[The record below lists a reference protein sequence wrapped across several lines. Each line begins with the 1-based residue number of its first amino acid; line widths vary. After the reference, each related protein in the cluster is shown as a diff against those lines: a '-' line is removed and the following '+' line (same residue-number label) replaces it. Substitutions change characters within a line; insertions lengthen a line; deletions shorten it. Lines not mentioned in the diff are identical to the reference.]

1 MSLTPKQEKFV
12 QGIVSGKLSQRE
24 AYKQAY
30 NATKM
35 KDETIDN
42 NAYKLMQNNEV
53 LTRYNTLMAEHK
65 EKALWTREKSV
76 NDLIMLKEEAW
87 ASISEKGMN
96 QTNSNAFINAVKELN
111 ELELRDRLNEKKI
124 EVDIKKNEAEIEFI
138 KARTELLK
146 GAKKDTSLLE
156 ALIGVVKE

>member
-1 MSLTPKQEKFV
+1 MSLTPKQEKFI

-53 LTRYNTLMAEHK
+53 LTRYNILMAEHK

-124 EVDIKKNEAEIEFI
+124 EVDIKKKEAEIEFI

-146 GAKKDTSLLE
+146 GTKKDTSLLE

>member
-1 MSLTPKQEKFV
+1 MRNLTPKQEKFV

-35 KDETIDN
+35 KDETID
-42 NAYKLMQNNEV
+42 AKASALFKEDKIRIWYD
-53 LTRYNTLMAEHK
+53 TLMGEHK

-96 QTNSNAFINAVKELN
+96 HTNSMAFINSVKELN

-124 EVDIKKNEAEIEFI
+124 EVDIKKKEAEIEFI

-156 ALIGVVKE
+156 A

>member
-12 QGIVSGKLSQRE
+12 QGIASGLSQRE

-30 NATKM
+30 NTSRM
-35 KDETIDN
+35 KDEVIDVKASELFN
-42 NAYKLMQNNEV
+42 SGKVMV
-53 LTRYNTLMAEHK
+53 RYSALIGEHK
-65 EKALWTREKSV
+65 EKALWTREKSI
-76 NDLIMLKEEAW
+76 NDLMMLKEEAW
-87 ASISEKGMN
+87 MSISEKGMN

-124 EVDIKKNEAEIEFI
+124 EVDIKKKEAEIEFI

>member
-1 MSLTPKQEKFV
+1 MSLTPKQEKFI

-35 KDETIDN
+35 KDETID
-42 NAYKLMQNNEV
+42 AKASALFKEDKIRI
-53 LTRYNTLMAEHK
+53 RYDTLMGEHK

-96 QTNSNAFINAVKELN
+96 QTKHGYGLN
-111 ELELRDRLNEKKI
+111 
-124 EVDIKKNEAEIEFI
+124 
-138 KARTELLK
+138 KAR
-146 GAKKDTSLLE
+146 
-156 ALIGVVKE
+156 KEDDRMRFLQRSQDK

>member
-124 EVDIKKNEAEIEFI
+124 EVDIKKKEAEIEFI

-146 GAKKDTSLLE
+146 GTKKDTSLLE

>member
-1 MSLTPKQEKFV
+1 MSLTPKQEKFI

-35 KDETIDN
+35 KDETID
-42 NAYKLMQNNEV
+42 AKASALFKEDKIRI
-53 LTRYNTLMAEHK
+53 RYDTLMGEHK

-96 QTNSNAFINAVKELN
+96 QTNSMAFINSVKELN

-124 EVDIKKNEAEIEFI
+124 EVDIKKKEAEIEFI

-156 ALIGVVKE
+156 ALIGVIKE

>member
-30 NATKM
+30 NTTKM
-35 KDETIDN
+35 KDKTIDN

-53 LTRYNTLMAEHK
+53 LTRYNTLISEHK

-96 QTNSNAFINAVKELN
+96 QTNSNAFINAIKELN
-111 ELELRDRLNEKKI
+111 ELELRDRLNEKKV
-124 EVDIKKNEAEIEFI
+124 EVDIKKKEAEIEFI

-146 GAKKDTSLLE
+146 GTKKDTSLLE

>member
-30 NATKM
+30 NTTKM
-35 KDETIDN
+35 KDKTIDN

-53 LTRYNTLMAEHK
+53 LTRYNTLISEHK

-87 ASISEKGMN
+87 GSISEKGMN
-96 QTNSNAFINAVKELN
+96 QTNSNAFINAIKELN
-111 ELELRDRLNEKKI
+111 ELELRDRLNEKKV
-124 EVDIKKNEAEIEFI
+124 EVDIKKKEAEIEFI

-146 GAKKDTSLLE
+146 GTKKDTSLLE

>member
-1 MSLTPKQEKFV
+1 MSLTPKQEKFI
-12 QGIVSGKLSQRE
+12 QGIVSGLSQRE

-30 NATKM
+30 NTSRM
-35 KDETIDN
+35 KEETIDVKASELFN
-42 NAYKLMQNNEV
+42 DGKVTVRYKALMK
-53 LTRYNTLMAEHK
+53 EHK
-65 EKALWTREKSV
+65 DKALWTREKSV
-76 NDLIMLKEEAW
+76 NDLIMIKEEAW
-87 ASISEKGMN
+87 MSISEKGMN

-124 EVDIKKNEAEIEFI
+124 EVDIKKKEAEIEFI
-138 KARTELLK
+138 KARTELLR

>member
-1 MSLTPKQEKFV
+1 MSLTPKQEKFI
-12 QGIVSGKLSQRE
+12 QGIVSGLSQRE

-30 NATKM
+30 NTSRM
-35 KDETIDN
+35 KEETIDVKASELFN
-42 NAYKLMQNNEV
+42 DGKVTVRYKALMK
-53 LTRYNTLMAEHK
+53 EHK
-65 EKALWTREKSV
+65 DKALWTREKSV
-76 NDLIMLKEEAW
+76 NDLIMIKEEAW
-87 ASISEKGMN
+87 NSISDKGMN

-124 EVDIKKNEAEIEFI
+124 EVDIKKKEAEIEFI

>member
-12 QGIVSGKLSQRE
+12 QGIVSGKLSKTE

-30 NATKM
+30 NTSRM
-35 KDETIDN
+35 KDETIHNVASELFN
-42 NAYKLMQNNEV
+42 NPKVTQ
-53 LTRYNTLMAEHK
+53 RYNALMKEHK
-65 EKALWTREKSV
+65 DKALWTREQSV
-76 NDLIMLKEEAW
+76 NDLIMIKEEAW
-87 ASISEKGMN
+87 ISISEKGIN

-124 EVDIKKNEAEIEFI
+124 EVDIKKKEAEIEFI

-156 ALIGVVKE
+156 ALIGVVNE

>member
-96 QTNSNAFINAVKELN
+96 QTNSNAFINAIKELN

-124 EVDIKKNEAEIEFI
+124 EVDIKKKEAEIEFI

>member
-65 EKALWTREKSV
+65 KKALWTREKSV

-124 EVDIKKNEAEIEFI
+124 EVDIKKKEAEIEFI

>member
-124 EVDIKKNEAEIEFI
+124 EVDIKKKEAEIEFI

>member
-1 MSLTPKQEKFV
+1 MSLTPKQEKFI
-12 QGIVSGKLSQRE
+12 QGIVSGLSQRE

-30 NATKM
+30 NTSRM
-35 KDETIDN
+35 KEETIDVKASELFN
-42 NAYKLMQNNEV
+42 DGKVTVRYKALMK
-53 LTRYNTLMAEHK
+53 EHK
-65 EKALWTREKSV
+65 DKALWTREKSV
-76 NDLIMLKEEAW
+76 NDLIMIKEEAW
-87 ASISEKGMN
+87 MSISEKGMN

-124 EVDIKKNEAEIEFI
+124 EVDIKKKEAEIEFI